1 MRTVAATAVATS
13 LHRRRFLPENAR
25 VHPTALLYGE
35 RSLYDDDAVRLI
47 AAGSKSRA
55 RGRARCELTYVRRCL
70 RLVALSARRIT
81 AGRLCCGGGGGN
93 GGQGRRKAAAPPLY
107 ECGMRA
113 VRSSVASRSSTTS
126 SIIPVSVCVVAA
138 AAAAASRYRR
148 WPLAVRISSVLIVA
162 RCRILPAY
170 PHAVTSVARGRNTFE
185 TFSKQSGSS

>member
-1 MRTVAATAVATS
+1 MRTIAATAVATS

-25 VHPTALLYGE
+25 VHPAVLLYGE

-55 RGRARCELTYVRRCL
+55 RARARCELTYVRRCL

-81 AGRLCCGGGGGN
+81 AGRCCCCGGGN

-126 SIIPVSVCVVAA
+126 SIIPVSVCVA

-170 PHAVTSVARGRNTFE
+170 PHAVTSVAHGRNTFE

>member
-1 MRTVAATAVATS
+1 MANAVFTTTTRS
-13 LHRRRFLPENAR
+13 DLLP
-25 VHPTALLYGE
+25 L
-35 RSLYDDDAVRLI
+35 AV
-47 AAGSKSRA
+47 SRA
-55 RGRARCELTYVRRCL
+55 RARARCELTYVRRCL

-81 AGRLCCGGGGGN
+81 AGRCCGGGGGN

-138 AAAAASRYRR
+138 AAASRYRR

-170 PHAVTSVARGRNTFE
+170 PHAVTSVAHGRNTFE

>member
-1 MRTVAATAVATS
+1 MANAVFTTTTRS
-13 LHRRRFLPENAR
+13 DLLP
-25 VHPTALLYGE
+25 L
-35 RSLYDDDAVRLI
+35 AV
-47 AAGSKSRA
+47 SRA
-55 RGRARCELTYVRRCL
+55 RARARCELTYVRRCL

-81 AGRLCCGGGGGN
+81 VGRCCCCCCCGGN

-107 ECGMRA
+107 ECGMLA

-138 AAAAASRYRR
+138 AAGAAASRYRR

-170 PHAVTSVARGRNTFE
+170 PYAVTSVAHGRNTFE